1 MAGKRLKVAAPSPPL
16 SPTQREALSEIICD
30 AVQSGS
36 LIAWRK
42 LIESPTFVGVTYET
56 LRREGKAVKRQL
68 SKRGLVSSG
77 PTKRRI
83 SDLDEATAEPEPQN
97 DRVAQLEALVARK
110 DELISD
116 GVRQI
121 QTLKQ
126 QVTGLN
132 AAVAEKDEQLAEQD
146 KLQKQVEALQ
156 QCISELS
163 AIIASKDVQ
172 LEEANTRYDALL
184 QGVRQLA
191 SEG

>member
-1 MAGKRLKVAAPSPPL
+1 MNTG
-16 SPTQREALSEIICD
+16 
-30 AVQSGS
+30 G

-42 LIESPTFVGVTYET
+42 LTESPTFAGVAYDT

-68 SKRGLVSSG
+68 SKQGLESFV
-77 PTKRRI
+77 PTKRHI
-83 SDLDEATAEPEPQN
+83 SELDEDPAEPEPQ
-97 DRVAQLEALVARK
+97 DDQVAELEALVAHK
-110 DELISD
+110 DKLIAD

-121 QTLKQ
+121 KTLKQ
-126 QVTGLN
+126 KVTGLD
-132 AAVAEKDEQLAEQD
+132 AAVAERDEQLAEQE

-172 LEEANTRYDALL
+172 LEEANARYDTLL

-191 SEG
+191 SEGRRCCA